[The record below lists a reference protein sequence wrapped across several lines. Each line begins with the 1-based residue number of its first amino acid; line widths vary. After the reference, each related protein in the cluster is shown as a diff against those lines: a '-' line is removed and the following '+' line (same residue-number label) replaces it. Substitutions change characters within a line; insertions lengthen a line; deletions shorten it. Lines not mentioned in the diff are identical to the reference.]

1 MKKRRVDVGFPRVGW
16 YQSSAY
22 LLLTFTLCICALT
35 AFLSGFQLST
45 ANGGACENIRPG
57 QGQKQLSRVVFGSSS
72 SNAAK
77 AVFVVASC
85 WQKFQAWLGSISAAD
100 GELQQ

>member
-57 QGQKQLSRVVFGSSS
+57 RGR
-72 SNAAK
+72 SNSLVWCLAA
-77 AVFVVASC
+77 VA
-85 WQKFQAWLGSISAAD
+85 AM
-100 GELQQ
+100 QQRQYL